1 MTGPDRIFSFGIFE
15 FHAGSGEL
23 RRNGRLVALEPQPA
37 RALAVLLTHAGE
49 VVRRDAMKEA
59 VWGAETHVD
68 FDRGLAYVISQIR
81 AALGDSADNP
91 RFVQTLPRKGYKF
104 VAPVHASSEPR
115 IMPALDSP
123 SAAVAQPSARQ
134 HRTRQVWLW
143 VGVAALLLLGA
154 LPSLLRQRDLPTTAV
169 VAVSIFDNETGEA
182 GHDRRV
188 ATLSDVVVARLVEMD
203 GKRLAVIGNATPLR
217 RPRNIRNLEALR
229 EEVEADYVLLG
240 QLQRADTGLR
250 FITHFI
256 RLSDQVHLRAN
267 RLVFPD
273 GDLSRLES
281 DVVAE
286 FERAVREHVLDGR
299 YVPDGGS

>member
-1 MTGPDRIFSFGIFE
+1 MTGPEHIFTFGIFE
-15 FHAGSGEL
+15 FHAAAGEL

-49 VVRRDAMKEA
+49 VVRRDAMKDA

-68 FDRGLAYVISQIR
+68 FDRGLAYLISQIR

-104 VAPVHASSEPR
+104 IAPVQVSSEPR
-115 IMPALDSP
+115 IMPALDPPSPPIVRP
-123 SAAVAQPSARQ
+123 SAPQHRARQ
-134 HRTRQVWLW
+134 VGLW

-154 LPSLLRQRDLPTTAV
+154 LPSLLRQRSPTTTV

-188 ATLSDVVVARLVEMD
+188 ATLSDVVVARLVELD
-203 GKRLAVIGNATPLR
+203 GNRLSVIGNAAPLR
-217 RPRNIRNLEALR
+217 RARNIRNLEALR

-240 QLQRADTGLR
+240 QLQRADIGLR

-281 DVVAE
+281 DVVGE
-286 FERAVREHVLDGR
+286 FERAVREHVLNGR
-299 YVPDGGS
+299 